1 MTASSLQTPNHKK
14 VMNSNVV
21 EIKDKRGVE
30 NGIERVLKQ
39 NISLLPKN
47 IATDK
52 IKASA
57 GFYIA
62 NNKDLMNCNKEAKLQ
77 MLYGVLKEAMLGCE
91 AGTDYDIVL
100 FKNKPTFI
108 RKKEGYFKII
118 DMIKPDEIIR
128 FTNNVI
134 TTGDIFNFNPVTEE
148 LDHEFVGERYQDFE
162 HIEGSY
168 AYIKFANGF
177 EKTVFLSKEDL
188 KKIKDSSPSGQTQ
201 FSPWNSQ
208 SIKMVKTKTVKE
220 LAKELCTLWS
230 NKVNSVLSNAINSD
244 ETSVKTIDEEGHI
257 INDDSIFE
265 SQDIII
271 QTEETVTDENL
282 QKISMDDLNA

>member
-1 MTASSLQTPNHKK
+1 MNQNNLQTISNK
-14 VMNSNVV
+14 NVV
-21 EIKDKRGVE
+21 EIIDKRGVE
-30 NGIERVLKQ
+30 NGIEKVLKQ

-47 IATDK
+47 VATEK

-57 GFYIA
+57 GFYIS
-62 NNKDLMNCNKEAKLQ
+62 NNKDLMNCTSEAKLQ

-91 AGTDYDIVL
+91 AGIDYDIVL
-100 FKNKPTFI
+100 FKGKPTFI

-134 TTGDIFNFNPVTEE
+134 TTNDIYNFNPVTEE
-148 LDHEFVGERYQDFE
+148 LEHEFVGERYQDFE

-230 NKVNSVLSNAINSD
+230 NKVNSILSNAINSD
-244 ETSVKTIDEEGHI
+244 EISVKTIDKDGNI
-257 INDDSIFE
+257 VNDDSIY
-265 SQDIII
+265 
-271 QTEETVTDENL
+271 ET
-282 QKISMDDLNA
+282 QKIIDQVEDEVSTNAQNEKISFDDIQ